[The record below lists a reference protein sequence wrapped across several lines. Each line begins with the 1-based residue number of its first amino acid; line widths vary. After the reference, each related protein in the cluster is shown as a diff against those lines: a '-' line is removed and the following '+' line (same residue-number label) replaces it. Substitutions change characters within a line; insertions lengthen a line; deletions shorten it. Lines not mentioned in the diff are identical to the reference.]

1 MQIKHTIRDS
11 GHNNEVIVW
20 GEGGGWGYVVCVT
33 SCELQKKSS
42 VLFFNFI
49 VRKILAIVSPL

>member
-20 GEGGGWGYVVCVT
+20 GEGGGVPLYVLLPVNSKEIKCA
-33 SCELQKKSS
+33 
-42 VLFFNFI
+42 LFQLH
-49 VRKILAIVSPL
+49 RS